1 MKIFRKIYIFQLKIF
16 TFWPKIFTFS
26 PKILY
31 FWPKFLFSIKNS
43 MVDQKLFL
51 TNNFIFW
58 QKFLFVWRSIF
69 VFWPR
74 FLFFDQ
80 QFYIVKNFK
89 NCQKKW
95 NLQNRENIIKYN
107 FVDLQPKI
115 KIWKLQLSKI
125 PKNNIKFE
133 ALWTYFFIQIS
144 RFY

>member
-58 QKFLFVWRSIF
+58 QKFLF
-69 VFWPR
+69 
-74 FLFFDQ
+74 FDQ
-80 QFYIVKNFK
+80 QLYIVKNFE